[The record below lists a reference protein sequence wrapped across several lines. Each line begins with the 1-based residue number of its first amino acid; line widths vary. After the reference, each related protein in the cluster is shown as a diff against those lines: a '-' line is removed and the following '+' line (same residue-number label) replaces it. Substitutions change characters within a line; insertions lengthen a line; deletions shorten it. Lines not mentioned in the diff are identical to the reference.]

1 MAHILGIGVATLDII
16 HSVDGYPPEDSK
28 LRATARRICRGG
40 NATNTLVVL
49 SQLGHQCTWGGT
61 LGDDPAAHSILA
73 DLSRYHIDHSP
84 CRIIPEGNTPT
95 SCILQ
100 NERNGSRTI
109 VHYREL
115 PEYAYMDFKNI
126 PLEGFNWLHF
136 EGRNVPETAK
146 MLHHARHTV
155 PALPRSLEIE
165 KPRPGIEA
173 LLALADLLLF
183 SRDYAR
189 ASGWNDAQQ
198 FLAAQRNRHPETDLV
213 CTWGAVGAYSLSRSG
228 EASHC
233 PATPP
238 GTVIDTLGA
247 GDTFNAG
254 MIDALVRAGTP
265 LSAAL
270 RRACNLAGTACIHQ
284 GLEIPTARNIKTEI
298 R

>member
-16 HSVDGYPPEDSK
+16 QRIDGYPPEDSK
-28 LRATARRICRGG
+28 LRATAQRICRGG

-49 SQLGHQCTWGGT
+49 SQLGHHCTWGGT
-61 LGDDPAAHSILA
+61 LGDDRASQSILA
-73 DLSRYHIDHSP
+73 DLARYHIDHRP
-84 CRIIPEGNTPT
+84 CRIVPDGRTPT

-100 NERNGSRTI
+100 NLRNGSRTI

-115 PEYAYMDFKNI
+115 PEYSFKDFNNI
-126 PLEGFNWLHF
+126 PLERFDWLHF
-136 EGRNVPETAK
+136 EGRNVPETTK
-146 MLHHARHTV
+146 MLCHAKHLM

-165 KPRPGIEA
+165 KPRPDIES

-189 ASGWNDAQQ
+189 ASGWDDARR
-198 FLAAQRNRHPETDLV
+198 FLEAQRRRLPEADLV
-213 CTWGAVGAYSLSRSG
+213 CAWGSAGAYGLSRSG

-233 PATPP
+233 PAVRPAI
-238 GTVIDTLGA
+238 VIDTLGA

-254 MIDALVRAGTP
+254 MIDALAGAGIP

-270 RRACNLAGTACIHQ
+270 RRACDLAGAGCTRQ
-284 GLEIPTARNIKTEI
+284 GLEIPTAGTGLR
-298 R
+298 